1 MENER
6 LDGVIEAM
14 VRIPPIVHR
23 KLHRELLKAVLQQFG
38 TDFALHHLM
47 IMKELQESGT
57 LHSSEIADAISIA
70 KPQMTHSIDKLIGLG
85 MVKREPDTKD
95 RRKISIRLTPEGRD
109 TVERLNKIMKD
120 FVSDK
125 LSVLSDAELEK
136 LAESFNYIA
145 ETFLKLQ

>member
-6 LDGVIEAM
+6 LNRVIESM
-14 VRIPPIVHR
+14 VRIPLIMHR
-23 KLHRELLKAVLQQFG
+23 KLHRELYKVVLQQFG
-38 TDFALHHLM
+38 TDIAPHHLM

-57 LHSSEIADAISIA
+57 LYSSEIANAISIA
-70 KPQMTHSIDKLIGLG
+70 KPQMTQSIDKLIGMG
-85 MVKREPDTKD
+85 MVEREPDTKD
-95 RRKISIRLTPEGRD
+95 RRKISIMLTPKGRD
-109 TVERLNKIMKD
+109 TAERLDNIMKD

-125 LSVLSDAELEK
+125 LSILSDDELKK